1 MRAWLGLGW
10 WWPLSRLRLCLANV
24 DDRELQRLLTQ
35 RLRWL
40 TVFAGGAALFF
51 VVGVQLVRLSSYPI
65 RPRSSSG
72 RGGQQALTALP
83 FGIAYLAVTALLLAI
98 ALAIWLYCRRKT
110 QRAVWDR
117 AADPQVCRGPAR
129 QVLVAPEGGWPILI
143 TTELGHPLWLTG
155 SPRMLG
161 PIRAR
166 LEAQRPDR
174 PFPLHVVVS
183 YYPRCRV
190 IREVSGLGAEN
201 LELAA
206 LQAPRS
212 AEPA

>member
-24 DDRELQRLLTQ
+24 DDRELQRLLSQ

-40 TVFAGGAALFF
+40 TVFAGGAALFL

-65 RPRSSSG
+65 RPQSSPG

-98 ALAIWLYCRRKT
+98 ALAIWLYCWQKT
-110 QRAVWDR
+110 QGALWDR
-117 AADPQVCRGPAR
+117 RANPEVCRGPAR
-129 QVLVAPEGGWPILI
+129 QVLVAQDGGWPILI
-143 TTELGHPLWLTG
+143 GTERGPSLWLTG
-155 SPRMLG
+155 SPRVLD

-174 PFPLHVVVS
+174 PSQLQVVVS
-183 YYPRCRV
+183 YYPRSRV
-190 IREVSGLGAEN
+190 IRDVSGMEAESR
-201 LELAA
+201 EPAA
-206 LQAPRS
+206 LQAPAS
-212 AEPA
+212 AEPT